1 MPTYEYLC
9 QSCSHRFETW
19 QKMADE
25 PLTVCPECGNHIRR
39 VLFPA
44 GVVFKG
50 SGFYKTDSAKAK
62 AAAIPAGNNGEH
74 AADTKTNGEQKS
86 TESGKSSESSKN
98 GQSGENGSN
107 KTDSTSSTSTAATTT
122 K

>member
-9 QSCSHRFETW
+9 QTCSHRFETW
-19 QKMADE
+19 QKMVDE

-39 VLFPA
+39 VLYPA

-50 SGFYKTDSAKAK
+50 SGFYKTDYSNSKTL
-62 AAAIPAGNNGEH
+62 PS
-74 AADTKTNGEQKS
+74 TNGETAKTESS
-86 TESGKSSESSKN
+86 TESKPA
-98 GQSGENGSN
+98 
-107 KTDSTSSTSTAATTT
+107 STSTSTTSDTSASSTTASKPSTSAAPG